1 MLRSTHVFGTPFLSV
16 KGIVGNKRAGI
27 YLFVLTG
34 RNTHG
39 GISLCPVTIPLL
51 GKRSG
56 SGDRKV
62 GIRLSGYL
70 P

>member
-1 MLRSTHVFGTPFLSV
+1 MLRLTHVFGTPFLSV
-16 KGIVGNKRAGI
+16 EGMVANRGAGI
-27 YLFVLTG
+27 HLFVLMG

-39 GISLCPVTIPLL
+39 GISLCPVTIPFL

-56 SGDRKV
+56 FGDRKV